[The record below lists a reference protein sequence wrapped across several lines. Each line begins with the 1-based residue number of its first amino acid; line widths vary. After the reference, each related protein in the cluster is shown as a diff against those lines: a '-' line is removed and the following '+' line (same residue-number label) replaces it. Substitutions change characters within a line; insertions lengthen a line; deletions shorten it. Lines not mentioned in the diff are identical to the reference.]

1 MDYVYKNPRPRLI
14 VKSRGGKKLG
24 NCYSAS
30 YYTVTS
36 TYPLS
41 DAEFDALFA
50 SGAIGY
56 GQVFYREPVV
66 VRYEAIPC
74 VGMEGN
80 KVVDENPINP
90 YSGKPYGSTKLP
102 YWTYK
107 VETRCD
113 SGD

>member
-1 MDYVYKNPRPRLI
+1 MDFVYRNPRPRLL
-14 VKSRGGKKLG
+14 VESKGGKKLG

-36 TYPLS
+36 TYPLT
-41 DAEFDALFA
+41 DAEFDALFE

-56 GQVFYREPVV
+56 GQVYYRKPEVV
-66 VRYEAIPC
+66 LVDTVRC

-80 KVVDENPINP
+80 KVVDENPLIP
-90 YSGKPYGSTKLP
+90 YSGKPYGTIQQA
-102 YWTYK
+102 YFVYE